1 MPLDVTVTNLPTL
14 VAISSDQQQSIVASR
29 PTLVAISSDQQ
40 QLSVTSRPTLNI
52 GVVPLIVYID
62 PMDPVDGVGGG
73 GDIYEV
79 ELTDDVEAFLI
90 G

>member
-14 VAISSDQQQSIVASR
+14 VAISSDQRQLSITSL
-29 PTLVAISSDQQ
+29 PTLVVISSDQQ
-40 QLSVTSRPTLNI
+40 QLSVTSLPTLNI

-62 PMDPVDGVGGG
+62 PMDPVDGVGEG

>member
-1 MPLDVTVTNLPTL
+1 
-14 VAISSDQQQSIVASR
+14 
-29 PTLVAISSDQQ
+29 
-40 QLSVTSRPTLNI
+40 LNI

>member
-1 MPLDVTVTNLPTL
+1 MPLDVTVTN
-14 VAISSDQQQSIVASR
+14 
-29 PTLVAISSDQQ
+29 DQQ